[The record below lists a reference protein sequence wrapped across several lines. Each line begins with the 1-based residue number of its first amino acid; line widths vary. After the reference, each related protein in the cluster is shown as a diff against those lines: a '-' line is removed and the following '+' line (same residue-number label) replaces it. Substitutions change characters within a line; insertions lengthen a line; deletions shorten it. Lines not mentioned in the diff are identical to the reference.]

1 MAVNL
6 NVFHKVH
13 KCLNNN
19 RHYLSGG
26 LCYTCG
32 AQLDIKK
39 ALLCA
44 DCSMDLPL
52 NNKACP
58 VCANPGENGIV
69 CATCQQT
76 NRQQIK
82 QIFCAYRYEF
92 PVRQLIQ
99 QMKFN
104 SRLDIAVYFGKQ
116 LAALA
121 AEQKVMQPDCIIPVP
136 LHLSRLKERGFN
148 QSLEVARIV
157 SKETGVPIDCK
168 ICDRLLDTAAQTGL
182 SARQRKHNIKG
193 AFKINNVANSQYQR
207 VIIIDD
213 VVTTGSTVN
222 ELACALGK
230 AGIAQVDVWACARAS
245 FV

>member
-13 KCLNNN
+13 KRPNNN
-19 RHYLSGG
+19 HYICGG

-32 AQLDIKK
+32 TRIDIGES
-39 ALLCA
+39 LLCA

-58 VCANPGENGIV
+58 CCANPGEAGLI

-76 NRQQIK
+76 HKQPIK
-82 QIFCAYRYEF
+82 QTLCAYRYEY
-92 PVRQLIQ
+92 PVKQMIQ

-104 SRLDIAVYFGKQ
+104 SRLDIAVYFGKK
-116 LAALA
+116 LAALV
-121 AEQKVMQPDCIIPVP
+121 AEQKVMLPDCIVPVP

-157 SKETGVPIDCK
+157 SRETGVPIGYK
-168 ICDRLLDTAAQTGL
+168 ICDRLLDTVAQTGL
-182 SARQRKHNIKG
+182 NAWQRKRNIKG
-193 AFKINNVANSQYQR
+193 AFRINKIADSHYQH
-207 VIIIDD
+207 VTIIDD

-222 ELACALGK
+222 ELAHTLGK
-230 AGIAQVDVWACARAS
+230 AGIGQVDVWACARAS
-245 FV
+245 RL